1 MSVYL
6 PFLILSLF
14 CTWSCRLWMTTT
26 LLEVDFGSYPWLISS
41 LRLVFSLF
49 VQHVPQHLSCFLRW
63 VRATASYHPHCSAS
77 SLSAWVSSLIPVSL
91 RDWPGIGSDQ
101 VRGSQ
106 ARTWTCTL
114 RFGSRT
120 CRTWTHTKCSG
131 SECSVRVHTM
141 FEVKKSLNLAN
152 LSTTH
157 RYYESKFTLDSFLFW
172 VFPARFLRWLAAN
185 VNLLPRSRV
194 CSCDLFGLD
203 TVRFFKWLATIV
215 NLFTWS
221 HDFLLLKLWKGRT
234 SSKCP
239 SCHPA
244 QPVPKSFYIL

>member
-1 MSVYL
+1 MLQSNSTSWALLKLKGWGFLGVYQFNIQASQLIFVSTPSVPNYFLIHTWIQLNQSIPYKWYWPNLSKCIVGRVFDTLLSLMSVYL

-91 RDWPGIGSDQ
+91 RDWLGIGSVR

-152 LSTTH
+152 LSTIHLYFVHT
-157 RYYESKFTLDSFLFW
+157 
-172 VFPARFLRWLAAN
+172 
-185 VNLLPRSRV
+185 
-194 CSCDLFGLD
+194 
-203 TVRFFKWLATIV
+203 
-215 NLFTWS
+215 
-221 HDFLLLKLWKGRT
+221 
-234 SSKCP
+234 
-239 SCHPA
+239 
-244 QPVPKSFYIL
+244 